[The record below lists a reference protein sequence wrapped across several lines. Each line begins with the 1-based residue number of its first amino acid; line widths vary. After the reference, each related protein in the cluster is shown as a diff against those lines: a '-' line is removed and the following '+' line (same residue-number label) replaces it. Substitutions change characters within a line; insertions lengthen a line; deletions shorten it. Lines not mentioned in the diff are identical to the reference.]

1 MATFQV
7 TASEMQS
14 TITQLQSDNQEFL
27 SRVQELSEQQQELA
41 AMWTGDANTAFNNA
55 FNTDAAK
62 WTEFYN
68 LINQY
73 IEALNSILGIYTNA
87 ESANTDTA
95 VNRTY

>member
-1 MATFQV
+1 MSMFQV

-14 TITQLQSDNQEFL
+14 AISQLQSDNQEFMA
-27 SRVQELSEQQQELA
+27 RVQELSENQQELA

-55 FNTDAAK
+55 FQTDATK

-73 IEALNSILGIYTNA
+73 IEALNSILTIYTNA
-87 ESANTDTA
+87 ESANTETA